1 MKVPS
6 SAFHNQNKMKKIL
19 AITLVLIFLVGCG
32 KVAEKTGKTAVIET
46 NKGIVKFEL
55 FTEKAPITTTNFV
68 KLANNKFYDGLKF
81 HRYVEGFVVQGG
93 DPKGDGTG
101 GSPDKIK
108 LEVNPELKHFKGAV
122 GMARS
127 QELDSASSQFYF
139 VLENANFL
147 DGNYAVFGKVIE
159 GMDVVMK
166 LREGDVMEKV
176 YIE

>member
-1 MKVPS
+1 
-6 SAFHNQNKMKKIL
+6 MKKIL
-19 AITLVLIFLVGCG
+19 AIALVLFFLVGCG
-32 KVAEKTGKTAVIET
+32 KVAEKTTGNVAVVET
-46 NKGIVKFEL
+46 DKGTIKFEL
-55 FTEKAPITTTNFV
+55 FTEKAPTTTSNFI
-68 KLANNKFYDGLKF
+68 KLANSGFYDGLKF
-81 HRYVEGFVVQGG
+81 HRYEPGFVIQGG

-108 LEVNPELKHFKGAV
+108 LEVSPELKHFKGAV

-139 VLENANFL
+139 VLEDSNFL

-159 GMDVVMK
+159 GMDVVME
-166 LREGDVMEKV
+166 LRKGDAMNRV